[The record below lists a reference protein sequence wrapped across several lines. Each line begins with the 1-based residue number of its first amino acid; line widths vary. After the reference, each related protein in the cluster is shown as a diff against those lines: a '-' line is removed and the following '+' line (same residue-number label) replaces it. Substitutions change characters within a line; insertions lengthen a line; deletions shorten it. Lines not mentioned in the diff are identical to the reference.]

1 MRSISSL
8 CFPEDDLKLIFEKQ
22 ESISCALSKK
32 ISINLFSTGSSKI
45 HFVMKSERITRDD
58 RSGGP
63 FEIGGSCAE
72 DFSFL
77 LEMYRDFSPKPAS
90 QGLPPED
97 PETCH
102 NWLKQLFE
110 IGENLLAW
118 RGSRVIGHAALVPD
132 LEGRS
137 AEFVIFV
144 DQNHR
149 NLGIGTEVTRFA
161 LQRSKK
167 LGFDSVWLTVNI
179 SNFIAIKLYK
189 KIGFEYC
196 DMDKDERVMSIKL
209 GSVKSVDGNFSV

>member
-1 MRSISSL
+1 MTRSSL
-8 CFPEDDLKLIFEKQ
+8 FEKQ
-22 ESISCALSKK
+22 ESISPALSKR
-32 ISINLFSTGSSKI
+32 ISINLFSTGFSKI
-45 HFVMKSERITRDD
+45 HFVMKPERITRDD
-58 RSGGP
+58 RSGKP

-77 LEMYRDFSPKPAS
+77 LEMYRNFSPKPAS

-132 LEGRS
+132 LGGGS

-149 NLGIGTEVTRFA
+149 NLGIGTELTRFI
-161 LQRSKK
+161 LEKSMQ
-167 LGFDSVWLTVNI
+167 LGLDSVWLTVNV

-189 KIGFEYC
+189 KLGFTYC
-196 DMDKDERVMSIKL
+196 DMESCERMMNIKL
-209 GSVKSVDGNFSV
+209 KLNQSTED